1 MTKLRYQITTMCSLA
16 NFDFSLEEM
25 KTYKDQFSTMK
36 INTAVTYYS
45 YQHIVQRICTSFWEN
60 HALYDDSTTL
70 SKLIY
75 SI

>member
-36 INTAVTYYS
+36 INAAVTDINII
-45 YQHIVQRICTSFWEN
+45 HINIQSSGY
-60 HALYDDSTTL
+60 ALVFGKIMHFMMIAPHCQS
-70 SKLIY
+70 
-75 SI
+75 